1 MRFLIDAN
9 LPRAA
14 IVVCQKFGHQVE
26 FARDIGLAAA
36 SDAQIAE
43 RARENGAA
51 LLTRDLD
58 FADVRRY
65 PPDQY
70 PGIVVLRLPDTT
82 VAQEIVRVLERFLM
96 EPRYLEPL
104 AGRLAIVEV
113 DRVRFRPPL
122 TLGTPT

>member
-9 LPRAA
+9 LPRAV
-14 IVVCQKFGHQVE
+14 IGTLQKSGHQAE
-26 FARDIGLAAA
+26 FARDVGLAAA
-36 SDAQIAE
+36 PDEQIAA
-43 RARENGAA
+43 RARESGAT
-51 LLTRDLD
+51 LLTRDMD
-58 FADVRRY
+58 FSDVRRY

-70 PGIVVLRLPDTT
+70 FGIVVLRLPDTA

-96 EPRYLEPL
+96 EPGFLEPL

-122 TLGTPT
+122 TL